1 MPMAT
6 FWVPVSSGLAP
17 TDCSVLIAPKSGITQ
32 IPSMS
37 SETKGHSAV
46 PSEADTAAL
55 SIPLRIEQ
63 HRKFSRAESRATA
76 DHLTPRRIG
85 PWRAERE
92 KGRESRHQAVVDGEK
107 MEVNRREV
115 PLYGQVEANVRL
127 QASVPED
134 AEFYIV
140 VQGSRLV
147 HVTTAK
153 RRDDGLTLCFT
164 VPGHDL
170 VEAVSVTSYFYAEDQ
185 LKPCEGKASLAY
197 LRDVAQE
204 AAEYLSAHRDLLS
217 PQSYLEVL
225 KRFPTWVETADE
237 ELPDG
242 GSECD
247 DEDERLRES
256 GGDKGGLRQ
265 LDEKI
270 TQALANM
277 DYPQQWKNTDS
288 QPREAAEPQPKE
300 TLLHLAV
307 RLGLVHLSRFLI
319 HQPRGQRA
327 LTSPNQDGDTP
338 LQLAQRD
345 GQHAMFRAL
354 AAPPGP
360 AVGPAPGVCSVWSDS
375 SCMLRFCPATNSL
388 TLTVR
393 QAPSS
398 GLQDGIMFLRDRLA
412 DHSILKLINT
422 LRAETEVDKRSKDEG
437 LSNDEGTRG
446 APSGRARAGGQLN
459 GHPMKT
465 SGVQSQHAPDSLLSI
480 IDSNNQTI
488 ARQTQDDEVDLKCSI
503 SGVTRDSSGTD
514 SGLWDTVDAQDLLP
528 ATDTPPPYSENYYP
542 NSVPC
547 SLPLSPP
554 DQALARLNRP
564 ICFEPTNERDSP
576 PMDTCDLSPSLVALE
591 VDSEEDSTET
601 KSPLSPLSSDVEK
614 SEDKREAAFHPLP
627 DLTCIRSQS
636 ASSAFEP
643 TTKDL
648 VDQGIR
654 LRSYSYSSPKITLRP
669 VRFSR
674 ENHTPDISPDAVLH
688 SVSHSRSLL
697 QALSLSKSLEIRFRK
712 RAQSADDEG
721 SMELAESLQHLTLSE
736 FLKEIEEEELDKYN
750 IPTKTESEKYK
761 VIRTF
766 SFLKSRMSSTRNK
779 TKGKGK
785 DRDAKDR
792 QLNGHRFSTGACLG
806 PTVCVV
812 CDKPASGKDLLH
824 CPSCTAIIHKGCKD
838 SVPPCL
844 KDKYAVSMV
853 KNRTASLPQNFTV
866 RDSPPQCITPI
877 SISLPVN
884 TPKEKKDTV
893 TQSSSLSDSR
903 LSESSETES
912 DALRVSSH
920 SEELLPTPTSS
931 TSTDSYFGED
941 CVDAYIQSD
950 ISADAVDYEA
960 ESWSLTVEHKFCKKQ
975 EKRAVKRQDV
985 IYELMQTE
993 LHHLQTLH
1001 IMAEV
1006 FRRGMKEEVQLD
1018 TEAVKRVFPC
1028 LDQLLLFHHAFFAAM
1043 KERRHSSAQP
1053 QGHRNYLIQRIGD
1066 VLLHQF
1072 SEENGEKM
1080 KQVYGEFCSRHNE
1093 AVSFFKEL
1101 QQHNKRFQ
1109 NFIKQQ
1115 GNNSLVRR
1123 REIPECILL
1132 VTQRITKY
1140 PVLLERIL
1148 QYTQEETEEHVDLS
1162 KALTQIR
1169 EVIAAVDLRVSEYE
1183 RHQRL
1188 QEVWNR
1194 MENRSSAKLKNGH
1207 TFRKQD
1213 MMGRGQ
1219 TLKHQGLLLWKTATG
1234 RLKDILALLLTD
1246 TLIFLQEKDQ
1256 KYTFATVDQKPP
1268 VIALQKLI
1276 VREVA
1281 NEERG
1286 MFLISAS
1293 AAGPE
1298 MYEVHT
1304 SSKEERNTWMRLIR
1318 EAVESCPEEEEED
1331 TSESEEEK
1339 RAAEARVQ
1347 KIHKLQESLMSQ
1359 DQLICSG
1366 LEEKLQIYTELY
1378 ALNGKTG
1385 PLVVEPRLLVHL
1397 HSEEPPQATVLLAAA
1412 LQEAENLKAV
1422 LASKVRSPSSQRPDS
1437 DTDSV
1442 FPISPAPLT
1451 EVTSSESSEP
1461 SPETPEAREGSWT
1474 EAIVFQSPALSQ
1486 KNYSDDI
1493 DLKVA
1498 QSVQSL
1504 TQLLYSLQAAVTI
1517 QDSCYEVQR
1526 LLLRESGRPSP
1537 RAQRP
1542 HLPSVRS
1549 NTLQEQE
1556 KQRNLEKQKE
1566 EVAATQRLQ
1575 DRLRQEKER
1584 WEKECQ
1590 ARESQQGEQESR
1602 LEERERQCH
1611 LEAERLRRER
1621 EELDEQL
1628 EEYQQSLERLRE
1640 GQRSVERERER
1651 LENQQKLL
1659 QTWRH
1664 GRQRSL
1670 PTVIPHMVIPLD
1682 GQQDPT
1688 ASQSRDHAG
1697 NGSMFVNEAAFAS
1710 SSISI
1715 NNRHVHHKRND
1726 PSAHNCLN
1734 SLLARSNSRQPPS
1747 AKAPHN
1753 PHPDSIGWGTGYLYR
1768 PAATG
1773 RLGLQH
1779 TPADH
1784 NDHTYIAET
1793 WSSTASR
1800 ADPYPELPHSSDPQL
1815 DLSAL
1820 VSLETDSSGEEGREE
1835 TIVYL

>member
-1 MPMAT
+1 
-6 FWVPVSSGLAP
+6 
-17 TDCSVLIAPKSGITQ
+17 
-32 IPSMS
+32 
-37 SETKGHSAV
+37 
-46 PSEADTAAL
+46 
-55 SIPLRIEQ
+55 
-63 HRKFSRAESRATA
+63 
-76 DHLTPRRIG
+76 
-85 PWRAERE
+85 
-92 KGRESRHQAVVDGEK
+92 

-115 PLYGQVEANVRL
+115 PLYGQVEANIRL
-127 QASVPED
+127 QANAPED
-134 AEFYIV
+134 AEYYVV
-140 VQGSRLV
+140 VQGSRLT
-147 HVTTAK
+147 HVTAAK

-170 VEAVSVTSYFYAEDQ
+170 VEVVSVTSYFYAEDQ
-185 LKPCEGKASLAY
+185 VKPCEGGTSLEY

-204 AAEYLSAHRDLLS
+204 AAEYLSAHRDQLG

-225 KRFPTWVETADE
+225 KRFPTWAQAADQELSVGGLDRDE
-237 ELPDG
+237 EDVRHKDSRG
-242 GSECD
+242 GEA
-247 DEDERLRES
+247 
-256 GGDKGGLRQ
+256 GLGQ

-270 TQALANM
+270 TQAMANM

-288 QPREAAEPQPKE
+288 QPREAAELQAKE

-307 RLGLVHLSRFLI
+307 RLGLVHLARFLI
-319 HQPRGQRA
+319 HQPRGQRT
-327 LTSPNQDGDTP
+327 LTLPNQEGDTP
-338 LQLAQRD
+338 LQLAQKD
-345 GQHAMFRAL
+345 GQHTMFRVL

-360 AVGPAPGVCSVWSDS
+360 SVGPASGVCSVWSDS
-375 SCMLRFCPATNSL
+375 LCMLRFCPWMNSL
-388 TLTVR
+388 SLTVR
-393 QAPSS
+393 QAPGSCP
-398 GLQDGIMFLRDRLA
+398 QDSIRVLRDKLV
-412 DHSILKLINT
+412 DHSILKLISK
-422 LRAETEVDKRSKDEG
+422 LRADTELDKRSKDEV
-437 LSNDEGTRG
+437 LSNDEGVSKELRVEEHVLVDNVFEEQLVLSLDDDDDDEEY
-446 APSGRARAGGQLN
+446 PSSLSVN
-459 GHPMKT
+459 GHPMKS
-465 SGVQSQHAPDSLLSI
+465 SGAQSQFTQCAADPLLSMMN
-480 IDSNNQTI
+480 SNEQTI
-488 ARQTQDDEVDLKCSI
+488 THPTQAEDDDLKFSV
-503 SGVTRDSSGTD
+503 SGVTRDSTGTD
-514 SGLWDTVDAQDLLP
+514 SGLWDTVDSQDLLL
-528 ATDTPPPYSENYYP
+528 ATDTPPPYSE
-542 NSVPC
+542 SFFSHSIPC
-547 SLPLSPP
+547 SPPVSPSG
-554 DQALARLNRP
+554 QALGRLNRP
-564 ICFEPTNERDSP
+564 ISFEPTNERDSP

-591 VDSEEDSTET
+591 VDSEEDITEP

-614 SEDKREAAFHPLP
+614 REASRPSP
-627 DLTCIRSQS
+627 DLTCTRSQS
-636 ASSAFEP
+636 ASSACEP
-643 TTKDL
+643 TTKEL
-648 VDQGIR
+648 GDQGIR
-654 LRSYSYSSPKITLRP
+654 LRSYSYSSPKISLRP
-669 VRFSR
+669 ARFAR
-674 ENHTPDISPDAVLH
+674 ENHTSDINPEQRAS
-688 SVSHSRSLL
+688 SISEQSHEKR
-697 QALSLSKSLEIRFRK
+697 EIRFRK
-712 RAQSADDEG
+712 RAQSADEEG
-721 SMELAESLQHLTLSE
+721 SMELTESLQHLTLSE

-750 IPTKTESEKYK
+750 IPTKVESEKYK

-785 DRDAKDR
+785 DRETKDR
-792 QLNGHRFSTGACLG
+792 QLNGHRFATGSCLG
-806 PTVCVV
+806 PTMCVV

-824 CPSCTAIIHKGCKD
+824 CSSCTAIVHKGCKE

-844 KDKYAVSMV
+844 KKLQDKYAVTMV

-866 RDSPPQCITPI
+866 RESPPQCVIPI
-877 SISLPVN
+877 STSLPVM
-884 TPKEKKDTV
+884 TPKEKKDTMS
-893 TQSSSLSDSR
+893 QSSSLSGSFPNSDSR

-912 DALRVSSH
+912 DAVKGTSH
-920 SEELLPTPTSS
+920 SEEPLPTPASS
-931 TSTDSYFGED
+931 TSTDSSFGED
-941 CVDAYIQSD
+941 CVDAYVQSD

-960 ESWSLTVEHKFCKKQ
+960 ESWSLTVEHKFCKRQ

-1006 FRRGMKEEVQLD
+1006 FRRGMREEVQLD

-1028 LDQLLLFHHAFFAAM
+1028 LDQLLLFHHTFFAAM

-1066 VLLHQF
+1066 VLLQQF
-1072 SEENGEKM
+1072 SDENGEKM
-1080 KQVYGEFCSRHNE
+1080 KQVFGEFCSRHNE

-1123 REIPECILL
+1123 REIPGCILL

-1148 QYTQEETEEHVDLS
+1148 QYTQEDTDEHADLS
-1162 KALTQIR
+1162 KALAQIR

-1183 RHQRL
+1183 QQQRL

-1213 MMGRGQ
+1213 MMGPGQ

-1234 RLKDILALLLTD
+1234 RLKDVLALLLTD

-1318 EAVESCPEEEEED
+1318 EAVESCPEEEEGY

-1339 RAAEARVQ
+1339 RAAEARIQ
-1347 KIHKLQESLMSQ
+1347 KIHKLQESLMNQ
-1359 DQLICSG
+1359 DQQICSS
-1366 LEEKLQIYTELY
+1366 LEEKLQIYTELS
-1378 ALNGKTG
+1378 ALSGRTDAS
-1385 PLVVEPRLLVHL
+1385 VVEPRLLVQP
-1397 HSEEPPQATVLLAAA
+1397 HSEELPQAAVLLAAA
-1412 LQEAENLKAV
+1412 LQEVENLKST
-1422 LASKVRSPSSQRPDS
+1422 LSSKTRSPSSHSPDS

-1442 FPISPAPLT
+1442 FPVSPA
-1451 EVTSSESSEP
+1451 TSAELPSDSSEP
-1461 SPETPEAREGSWT
+1461 SPENPEGSEGSWT
-1474 EAIVFQSPALSQ
+1474 EALALQSPADLQ
-1486 KNYSDDI
+1486 KTDTDDT

-1526 LLLRESGRPSP
+1526 LLLQETGRPSP
-1537 RAQRP
+1537 RTQRTY
-1542 HLPSVRS
+1542 LPNVRG

-1566 EVAATQRLQ
+1566 EVVAAQRLQ

-1682 GQQDPT
+1682 GQQDSTP
-1688 ASQSRDHAG
+1688 SQPREHAG

-1710 SSISI
+1710 TSI
-1715 NNRHVHHKRND
+1715 NNRHVHQKRND

-1734 SLLARSNSRQPPS
+1734 TLLARSNSRQPPI
-1747 AKAPHN
+1747 AKTPHN
-1753 PHPDSIGWGTGYLYR
+1753 PHSDSQGWVMGTGYLCS
-1768 PAATG
+1768 PAG

-1779 TPADH
+1779 TPTDH
-1784 NDHTYIAET
+1784 NSHNYIGET
-1793 WSSTASR
+1793 WSSTASG
-1800 ADPYPELPHSSDPQL
+1800 ADPYPGRPHPSDPQL
-1815 DLSAL
+1815 DFNAL
-1820 VSLETDSSGEEGREE
+1820 VSLETDSGGEEGREE

>member
-1 MPMAT
+1 
-6 FWVPVSSGLAP
+6 
-17 TDCSVLIAPKSGITQ
+17 
-32 IPSMS
+32 
-37 SETKGHSAV
+37 
-46 PSEADTAAL
+46 
-55 SIPLRIEQ
+55 
-63 HRKFSRAESRATA
+63 
-76 DHLTPRRIG
+76 
-85 PWRAERE
+85 
-92 KGRESRHQAVVDGEK
+92 
-107 MEVNRREV
+107 MEVDRREA
-115 PLYGQVEANVRL
+115 PLYGQVEANIGL
-127 QASVPED
+127 QASTPED
-134 AEFYIV
+134 AEFYVV
-140 VQGSRLV
+140 VQGSRLS

-170 VEAVSVTSYFYAEDQ
+170 VEVVSVTSYFYKEDQ
-185 LKPCEGKASLAY
+185 VKLCEGEAALEY

-204 AAEYLSAHRDLLS
+204 AAEYLSAHRDQLC
-217 PQSYLEVL
+217 PQSYQEVL
-225 KRFPTWVETADE
+225 KRFPMWAWAADE
-237 ELPDG
+237 GLSAG
-242 GSECD
+242 GSDRDEEDVQLSKSRCD
-247 DEDERLRES
+247 EA
-256 GGDKGGLRQ
+256 GLRQ
-265 LDEKI
+265 LDERI
-270 TQALANM
+270 TQAMANM

-288 QPREAAEPQPKE
+288 QSREAAEIQPKE

-327 LTSPNQDGDTP
+327 LTLPNQDGDTP
-338 LQLAQRD
+338 LQLAQKD
-345 GQHAMFRAL
+345 GQHAMFRVL

-360 AVGPAPGVCSVWSDS
+360 VVGSAPGVCTVWSDS
-375 SCMLRFCPATNSL
+375 SCMLRFCPGTNSL

-393 QAPSS
+393 QAPGSCP
-398 GLQDGIMFLRDRLA
+398 QDAIMLLRDRLV
-412 DHSILKLINT
+412 DHSILKLISM
-422 LRAETEVDKRSKDEG
+422 LRVDTEVDKRSRDEAF
-437 LSNDEGTRG
+437 SNDEGISKELRVEEHVLVDNVFEEQLVLSLDDDDDEEEY
-446 APSGRARAGGQLN
+446 PSPLSVN
-459 GHPMKT
+459 GHPMKS
-465 SGVQSQHAPDSLLSI
+465 SGVQFTQHAIDPLLSMI
-480 IDSNNQTI
+480 NSNDQTVTQQPQADS
-488 ARQTQDDEVDLKCSI
+488 VDLKYSVT
-503 SGVTRDSSGTD
+503 GVTRDSTGTD
-514 SGLWDTVDAQDLLP
+514 SSLWDTVDSQDLLL
-528 ATDTPPPYSENYYP
+528 ATDTPPPCSEENFFP
-542 NSVPC
+542 HSEPC
-547 SLPLSPP
+547 SPPPSPA

-564 ICFEPTNERDSP
+564 TSFEPTNERYSP

-591 VDSEEDSTET
+591 VDSEEDSAEP
-601 KSPLSPLSSDVEK
+601 KSPLSPLSLDVEK
-614 SEDKREAAFHPLP
+614 SEDKREAFCPSP
-627 DLTCIRSQS
+627 DLTCTRSQS
-636 ASSAFEP
+636 ASSACEP

-648 VDQGIR
+648 GDQGIR
-654 LRSYSYSSPKITLRP
+654 LRSYSYSSPKISLRP
-669 VRFSR
+669 ARFAR
-674 ENHTPDISPDAVLH
+674 DNHTSDISPEQRA
-688 SVSHSRSLL
+688 SSISEQSHEKR
-697 QALSLSKSLEIRFRK
+697 EIRFRK

-750 IPTKTESEKYK
+750 IPTKVESEKYK

-785 DRDAKDR
+785 EREAKDR
-792 QLNGHRFSTGACLG
+792 QLNGHRFATGSCLG
-806 PTVCVV
+806 PNVCVV
-812 CDKPASGKDLLH
+812 CDKAVSGKDLLH
-824 CPSCTAIIHKGCKD
+824 CPSCTAIIHKGCKE
-838 SVPPCL
+838 SAPPCL
-844 KDKYAVSMV
+844 KKLQDKYAVAMV

-866 RDSPPQCITPI
+866 RDSPPQCVVPI
-877 SISLPVN
+877 STSLPVMA
-884 TPKEKKDTV
+884 PKEKKDTM
-893 TQSSSLSDSR
+893 TQSCSLSGSFPSTDSR

-912 DALRVSSH
+912 DAMKTSSH
-920 SEELLPTPTSS
+920 SEEQLLTPMSS
-931 TSTDSYFGED
+931 TSTDSSFGED
-941 CVDAYIQSD
+941 CVDAFIQSD

-960 ESWSLTVEHKFCKKQ
+960 ESWSLAVEHKFCKRQ
-975 EKRAVKRQDV
+975 EKRSVKRQDV

-1006 FRRGMKEEVQLD
+1006 FRRGMREEVQLD

-1028 LDQLLLFHHAFFAAM
+1028 LDQLLLFHHAFFATM
-1043 KERRHSSAQP
+1043 KERRRGSAQP

-1066 VLLHQF
+1066 VLLQQF
-1072 SEENGEKM
+1072 SDENGEKM

-1148 QYTQEETEEHVDLS
+1148 QYTQEETEEHADLS
-1162 KALTQIR
+1162 KALAQIR
-1169 EVIAAVDLRVSEYE
+1169 EVIAAVDSRVSEYE

-1213 MMGRGQ
+1213 MMGPGQ
-1219 TLKHQGLLLWKTATG
+1219 MLKHQGLLLWKTATG
-1234 RLKDILALLLTD
+1234 RLKDVLALLLTD

-1293 AAGPE
+1293 SAGPE

-1318 EAVESCPEEEEED
+1318 EAVESCPEEEEEY

-1339 RAAEARVQ
+1339 RAAEARIH
-1347 KIHKLQESLMSQ
+1347 KIHKLQESLTSQ
-1359 DQLICSG
+1359 DQQICSS
-1366 LEEKLQIYTELY
+1366 LEEKLQIYTELS
-1378 ALNGKTG
+1378 ALSGRATDTSA
-1385 PLVVEPRLLVHL
+1385 VEPRLLVQP
-1397 HSEEPPQATVLLAAA
+1397 HSEEPPQAAVLLAAA
-1412 LQEAENLKAV
+1412 LQEAENLKAT
-1422 LASKVRSPSSQRPDS
+1422 LSSKARSPSSHSPDS

-1442 FPISPAPLT
+1442 FPVSPAALVEPP
-1451 EVTSSESSEP
+1451 SDSSEP
-1461 SPETPEAREGSWT
+1461 SPENPEASEGSWT
-1474 EAIVFQSPALSQ
+1474 EAVVLQSPTHLQ
-1486 KNYSDDI
+1486 KMDTDDI
-1493 DLKVA
+1493 DIKVA

-1526 LLLRESGRPSP
+1526 LLLRETGRPSP
-1537 RAQRP
+1537 RAQRL
-1542 HLPSVRS
+1542 HLPSVRG

-1566 EVAATQRLQ
+1566 EVAAAQRLQ
-1575 DRLRQEKER
+1575 DRLRLEKER
-1584 WEKECQ
+1584 WERECQ

-1659 QTWRH
+1659 ETWRH
-1664 GRQRSL
+1664 SRQRSL

-1682 GQQDPT
+1682 GQQDPPP
-1688 ASQSRDHAG
+1688 SQSRDHAG

-1710 SSISI
+1710 TSI

-1734 SLLARSNSRQPPS
+1734 TLLARSNSRQPPA
-1747 AKAPHN
+1747 AKTPHN
-1753 PHPDSIGWGTGYLYR
+1753 PHSDSQGWVMGTGHLYS
-1768 PAATG
+1768 PAG

-1779 TPADH
+1779 TPSDH
-1784 NDHTYIAET
+1784 NTHSYIRET
-1793 WSSTASR
+1793 WSSTASGT
-1800 ADPYPELPHSSDPQL
+1800 DPYPEFPHPSDPRL

-1820 VSLETDSSGEEGREE
+1820 VSLETDSGGEEGREE

>member
-1 MPMAT
+1 
-6 FWVPVSSGLAP
+6 
-17 TDCSVLIAPKSGITQ
+17 
-32 IPSMS
+32 
-37 SETKGHSAV
+37 
-46 PSEADTAAL
+46 
-55 SIPLRIEQ
+55 
-63 HRKFSRAESRATA
+63 
-76 DHLTPRRIG
+76 
-85 PWRAERE
+85 
-92 KGRESRHQAVVDGEK
+92 

-115 PLYGQVEANVRL
+115 PLYGQVEAHVRL

-134 AEFYIV
+134 AEFYVV
-140 VQGSRLV
+140 VQGSGLT
-147 HVTTAK
+147 HVTAAK
-153 RRDDGLTLCFT
+153 TGDDGLTLIFT
-164 VPGHDL
+164 VPGHAL
-170 VEAVSVTSYFYAEDQ
+170 AEAVSVTSYFYAEDQ
-185 LKPCEGKASLAY
+185 LKPCEGEAYLEY

-204 AAEYLSAHRDLLS
+204 AAEYLSANRDQLG

-225 KRFPTWVETADE
+225 KRFSTWVQAADE
-237 ELPDG
+237 ELSAVGLDL
-242 GSECD
+242 SE
-247 DEDERLRES
+247 EDVRLRQSS
-256 GGDKGGLRQ
+256 GDEAGLRH

-270 TQALANM
+270 TQAMANM
-277 DYPQQWKNTDS
+277 DYPQQWQNTDS
-288 QPREAAEPQPKE
+288 KPREAAELQPKE

-327 LTSPNQDGDTP
+327 LTLPNQEGDTP
-338 LQLAQRD
+338 LQLAQKD
-345 GQHAMFRAL
+345 GQHAMFRML

-360 AVGPAPGVCSVWSDS
+360 VVGPVPGVWCVWSDK
-375 SCMLRFCPATNSL
+375 SCMLRFCPGTDSM

-393 QAPSS
+393 QTPGSCS
-398 GLQDGIMFLRDRLA
+398 QDDIMIYRDRLG
-412 DHSILKLINT
+412 DQSILKLINE
-422 LRAETEVDKRSKDEG
+422 LKADSEVDMRGKEELPPIDEG
-437 LSNDEGTRG
+437 IRKELRVEEQTLVDNVFEEQLVLSLDDDDDVEEYT
-446 APSGRARAGGQLN
+446 SLLSVN
-459 GHPMKT
+459 GHPMQA
-465 SGVQSQHAPDSLLSI
+465 SGDQIQFTQCATDPLLSMI
-480 IDSNNQTI
+480 NSSDQTT
-488 ARQTQDDEVDLKCSI
+488 TQPTQPEDDNIKYSTSKV
-503 SGVTRDSSGTD
+503 SGVTRDSTGTD
-514 SGLWDTVDAQDLLP
+514 SGLWDTVDSEDLLL
-528 ATDTPPPYSENYYP
+528 ATDTPPPYSEDFY
-542 NSVPC
+542 SVPC
-547 SLPLSPP
+547 SPPLSPA
-554 DQALARLNRP
+554 DQALVRLNDP
-564 ICFEPTNERDSP
+564 ASSEPTNQTESL

-591 VDSEEDSTET
+591 VDSEEDGTES
-601 KSPLSPLSSDVEK
+601 KSPLSPLLSDVEK
-614 SEDKREAAFHPLP
+614 SEDKRETFYPSP
-627 DLTCIRSQS
+627 DLTCTRSQS
-636 ASSAFEP
+636 PSSCEP
-643 TTKDL
+643 TIKESGN
-648 VDQGIR
+648 QGIR
-654 LRSYSYSSPKITLRP
+654 LRSYSYSSSKISLRP
-669 VRFSR
+669 ACFARY
-674 ENHTPDISPDAVLH
+674 NHTSDINPDAVLH

-697 QALSLSKSLEIRFRK
+697 QALSLSKSLSLLHPGKQRASSISEQSHEKREIRFRK

-750 IPTKTESEKYK
+750 IPTKVESEKYK

-785 DRDAKDR
+785 DREAKDR
-792 QLNGHRFSTGACLG
+792 QLNGHRLNTGSCLG

-812 CDKPASGKDLLH
+812 CEKPASGKDLLH
-824 CPSCTAIIHKGCKD
+824 CSSCTAIVHKGCKE
-838 SVPPCL
+838 SLPPCL
-844 KDKYAVSMV
+844 KKLQDKYAVTMV

-866 RDSPPQCITPI
+866 RDSPPQCVIPT
-877 SISLPVN
+877 STSLPVMA
-884 TPKEKKDTV
+884 PKERKDTT
-893 TQSSSLSDSR
+893 TQSCPLSGSFPNSDSR

-912 DALRVSSH
+912 DAWKVTSR
-920 SEELLPTPTSS
+920 SEELLPTPLSS
-931 TSTDSYFGED
+931 TSADSSFGED
-941 CVDAYIQSD
+941 CVDTYINSD
-950 ISADAVDYEA
+950 MSADAVDYEA

-975 EKRAVKRQDV
+975 DKRAVKRQDV

-1018 TEAVKRVFPC
+1018 TEAVERVFPC

-1043 KERRHSSAQP
+1043 KERRQSSAQP
-1053 QGHRNYLIQRIGD
+1053 HGHRNYLIQRIGD
-1066 VLLHQF
+1066 VLLQQF
-1072 SEENGEKM
+1072 SDENKEKM
-1080 KQVYGEFCSRHNE
+1080 KQVYGDFCSRHNE

-1109 NFIKQQ
+1109 IFIKQQ

-1148 QYTQEETEEHVDLS
+1148 QYTQEETEEHADIS
-1162 KALTQIR
+1162 QALIQIR
-1169 EVIAAVDLRVSEYE
+1169 EVIAAVDLSVSEYE

-1194 MENRSSAKLKNGH
+1194 MENRSTAKLKNGY

-1213 MMGRGQ
+1213 MMGPGQ

-1234 RLKDILALLLTD
+1234 RLKDVLALLLID

-1268 VIALQKLI
+1268 VVALQKLI

-1293 AAGPE
+1293 TAGPE

-1318 EAVESCPEEEEED
+1318 EAVESCPEEEEEY

-1339 RAAEARVQ
+1339 RAAEARTQ
-1347 KIHKLQESLMSQ
+1347 KIQKFQENLMSQ
-1359 DQLICSG
+1359 DQRICSS
-1366 LEEKLQIYTELY
+1366 LEEKLQLY
-1378 ALNGKTG
+1378 AELSALSGRTDA
-1385 PLVVEPRLLVHL
+1385 LLVEPRLLFQP
-1397 HSEEPPQATVLLAAA
+1397 HSEELPQAAVLLAAA
-1412 LQEAENLKAV
+1412 LQEAENLKAT
-1422 LASKVRSPSSQRPDS
+1422 LSSRTCSPSSHSPDS

-1442 FPISPAPLT
+1442 FPVSPATLVQPP
-1451 EVTSSESSEP
+1451 SDSEA
-1461 SPETPEAREGSWT
+1461 SPENPETREGGCT
-1474 EAIVFQSPALSQ
+1474 EALVLQSPALLQ
-1486 KNYSDDI
+1486 KTGTNDV

-1504 TQLLYSLQAAVTI
+1504 MQLLYSLQAMVTI

-1526 LLLRESGRPSP
+1526 LLLQETGRPSP
-1537 RAQRP
+1537 RAQRR
-1542 HLPSVRS
+1542 HLSSIRG

-1556 KQRNLEKQKE
+1556 KQRNLEKRKE

-1575 DRLRQEKER
+1575 GRLRQEKER
-1584 WEKECQ
+1584 WERECQ

-1640 GQRSVERERER
+1640 GQRNVERERER
-1651 LENQQKLL
+1651 LENQQKLF
-1659 QTWRH
+1659 QTWSH
-1664 GRQRSL
+1664 SRQRSL

-1682 GQQDPT
+1682 GQQDSAPR
-1688 ASQSRDHAG
+1688 QPRDHTG
-1697 NGSMFVNEAAFAS
+1697 NGSMFVNEAAFTS
-1710 SSISI
+1710 TSV

-1734 SLLARSNSRQPPS
+1734 TLLARSNSRQPPIV
-1747 AKAPHN
+1747 KTPHS
-1753 PHPDSIGWGTGYLYR
+1753 PRSDSQGWMMGTGYLYS
-1768 PAATG
+1768 PAG
-1773 RLGLQH
+1773 RLELQH
-1779 TPADH
+1779 TPSDH
-1784 NDHTYIAET
+1784 NSHSYIRET
-1793 WSSTASR
+1793 WSSIASGT
-1800 ADPYPELPHSSDPQL
+1800 DPYPVLPHPSEPQL
-1815 DLSAL
+1815 DLSPL
-1820 VSLETDSSGEEGREE
+1820 VSLETDSGGEESSEE

>member
-1 MPMAT
+1 
-6 FWVPVSSGLAP
+6 
-17 TDCSVLIAPKSGITQ
+17 
-32 IPSMS
+32 
-37 SETKGHSAV
+37 
-46 PSEADTAAL
+46 
-55 SIPLRIEQ
+55 
-63 HRKFSRAESRATA
+63 
-76 DHLTPRRIG
+76 
-85 PWRAERE
+85 
-92 KGRESRHQAVVDGEK
+92 
-107 MEVNRREV
+107 MELNRREV
-115 PLYGQVEANVRL
+115 PLYGQVEAHMRL
-127 QASVPED
+127 QAGVPED
-134 AEFYIV
+134 AEFYVV
-140 VQGSRLV
+140 VQGSKLT
-147 HVTTAK
+147 HVTAAK
-153 RRDDGLTLCFT
+153 RGDDGLTLCFT

-170 VEAVSVTSYFYAEDQ
+170 VEVVSVAAYCYAEDQ
-185 LKPCEGKASLAY
+185 VRPCKGEASLEY

-204 AAEYLSAHRDLLS
+204 AAEYLSANRDQLA
-217 PQSYLEVL
+217 PQSYLQVL
-225 KRFPTWVETADE
+225 KRFSTWAQAADE
-237 ELPDG
+237 ELPAAALDCTEKDLQLRQSLGDG
-242 GSECD
+242 A
-247 DEDERLRES
+247 
-256 GGDKGGLRQ
+256 GLRQ

-270 TQALANM
+270 TQAMANM
-277 DYPQQWKNTDS
+277 DYPQQWKNTDG
-288 QPREAAEPQPKE
+288 QPREAAELQPKE

-307 RLGLVHLSRFLI
+307 RLSLVHLSRFLI

-327 LTSPNQDGDTP
+327 LTSPNQEGDTP
-338 LQLAQRD
+338 LQLAQKD
-345 GQHAMFRAL
+345 GQHAMFRVL

-360 AVGPAPGVCSVWSDS
+360 GPVPGVWCVWSDS
-375 SCMLRFCPATNSL
+375 SCMLRFCPRTDSL

-393 QAPSS
+393 QTAGNCP
-398 GLQDGIMFLRDRLA
+398 QDSIMVLRDRLG
-412 DHSILKLINT
+412 DQSIVKLINV
-422 LRAETEVDKRSKDEG
+422 LKADSEADKRGKEES
-437 LSNDEGTRG
+437 LPNDEGVSKEENRLVDNVFEE
-446 APSGRARAGGQLN
+446 QLVLSLDDEDDEEEYTSSLSVN
-459 GHPMKT
+459 GHPMQ
-465 SGVQSQHAPDSLLSI
+465 SGGGGPAVDPLLSMI
-480 IDSNNQTI
+480 NTSNETHH
-488 ARQTQDDEVDLKCSI
+488 TQEEDADIKYSV
-503 SGVTRDSSGTD
+503 SGVTRDSTGTD
-514 SGLWDTVDAQDLLP
+514 SGLWDTVDSEDLLP
-528 ATDTPPPYSENYYP
+528 ATDTPPPCSEDFSP
-542 NSVPC
+542 LSLPC
-547 SLPLSPP
+547 SPSLSPA

-564 ICFEPTNERDSP
+564 TSSEATSQRESP
-576 PMDTCDLSPSLVALE
+576 PMDNCDLSPSLVALE
-591 VDSEEDSTET
+591 VDSEEDSTEP
-601 KSPLSPLSSDVEK
+601 KSPLSPFSSDVEK
-614 SEDKREAAFHPLP
+614 IEEKRESFRPSP
-627 DLTCIRSQS
+627 DLTCTRSQS
-636 ASSAFEP
+636 ASACEP
-643 TTKDL
+643 TTKELGDI
-648 VDQGIR
+648 GIR
-654 LRSYSYSSPKITLRP
+654 LRSYSYSSPKISLRP
-669 VRFSR
+669 ARFTR
-674 ENHTPDISPDAVLH
+674 DNHSSDISPDAVLH

-697 QALSLSKSLEIRFRK
+697 QALSLSKSLSLLHPGKQRASSISEQSHETREISFRK
-712 RAQSADDEG
+712 RAQSADDDEG
-721 SMELAESLQHLTLSE
+721 SMEMAESLQHLTLSE

-750 IPTKTESEKYK
+750 IPTKVESEKYK

-785 DRDAKDR
+785 DREAKDR
-792 QLNGHRFSTGACLG
+792 QLNGHRFNTGSCLG

-812 CDKPASGKDLLH
+812 CDKPASGKDMLH
-824 CPSCTAIIHKGCKD
+824 CSGCTAIVHKGCKE

-844 KDKYAVSMV
+844 KKLQDKYAVTMV

-866 RDSPPQCITPI
+866 RDSPPQCVVPVST
-877 SISLPVN
+877 SLPAM
-884 TPKEKKDTV
+884 KDTA
-893 TQSSSLSDSR
+893 TQPCLLSGTFPNSDSR
-903 LSESSETES
+903 LNESPEMES
-912 DALRVSSH
+912 DAWKVTSR
-920 SEELLPTPTSS
+920 SEELLQTPVSS
-931 TSTDSYFGED
+931 TSTDSSFGED
-941 CVDAYIQSD
+941 CVDACLHSD

-975 EKRAVKRQDV
+975 DKRAVKRQDV

-1018 TEAVKRVFPC
+1018 ADAVERVFPC

-1053 QGHRNYLIQRIGD
+1053 QGHRNYLIQQIGD
-1066 VLLHQF
+1066 VLLQQF
-1072 SEENGEKM
+1072 SDENSEKM

-1115 GNNSLVRR
+1115 GNNYLVRR

-1148 QYTQEETEEHVDLS
+1148 QYTQEETEEHADLS
-1162 KALTQIR
+1162 KALAQIR
-1169 EVIAAVDLRVSEYE
+1169 EVIAAVDLSVSEYE

-1194 MENRSSAKLKNGH
+1194 MENRSAAKLKNGH

-1213 MMGRGQ
+1213 MMGPGQ

-1318 EAVESCPEEEEED
+1318 EAVESCPEEEEEY

-1339 RAAEARVQ
+1339 RAAEARIQ

-1359 DQLICSG
+1359 DQRICSS
-1366 LEEKLQIYTELY
+1366 LEEKLHVY
-1378 ALNGKTG
+1378 AALSALSGRTDAS
-1385 PLVVEPRLLVHL
+1385 LVEPRLLVQP
-1397 HSEEPPQATVLLAAA
+1397 HSEEPPQAAVLLAAA
-1412 LQEAENLKAV
+1412 LQEAENLKAT
-1422 LASKVRSPSSQRPDS
+1422 LSSKASSPSSHSPDS

-1442 FPISPAPLT
+1442 FPVSPATP
-1451 EVTSSESSEP
+1451 VQPPSDSESS
-1461 SPETPEAREGSWT
+1461 PENPEASEESWT
-1474 EAIVFQSPALSQ
+1474 ESLLQ
-1486 KNYSDDI
+1486 KPDTNDI
-1493 DLKVA
+1493 DVKIA

-1517 QDSCYEVQR
+1517 QDSCYEVQK
-1526 LLLRESGRPSP
+1526 LLLQESGRPSP

-1542 HLPSVRS
+1542 HLPSIRG

-1556 KQRNLEKQKE
+1556 KQRNLEKRKE
-1566 EVAATQRLQ
+1566 EVVAAQRLQ

-1584 WEKECQ
+1584 WERECQ
-1590 ARESQQGEQESR
+1590 ARESQQGELESR

-1611 LEAERLRRER
+1611 LETERLRHER
-1621 EELDEQL
+1621 EELDDQL

-1640 GQRSVERERER
+1640 GQRNVERERER

-1664 GRQRSL
+1664 SRQRSL

-1682 GQQDPT
+1682 GQQDST
-1688 ASQSRDHAG
+1688 SGQSRDLDG
-1697 NGSMFVNEAAFAS
+1697 NGSVFVNEAAFAS
-1710 SSISI
+1710 TSV
-1715 NNRHVHHKRND
+1715 NNRCHKRND

-1734 SLLARSNSRQPPS
+1734 TLLARSNSRQPPI
-1747 AKAPHN
+1747 AKTPHS
-1753 PHPDSIGWGTGYLYR
+1753 PHSDSQGWMMGTGYLYS
-1768 PAATG
+1768 PAG

-1779 TPADH
+1779 SASDLNSH
-1784 NDHTYIAET
+1784 SYIGET
-1793 WSSTASR
+1793 WPSTASG
-1800 ADPYPELPHSSDPQL
+1800 ADPYPVLPHPSDPQL

-1820 VSLETDSSGEEGREE
+1820 VSLETDSGGEEGSEE